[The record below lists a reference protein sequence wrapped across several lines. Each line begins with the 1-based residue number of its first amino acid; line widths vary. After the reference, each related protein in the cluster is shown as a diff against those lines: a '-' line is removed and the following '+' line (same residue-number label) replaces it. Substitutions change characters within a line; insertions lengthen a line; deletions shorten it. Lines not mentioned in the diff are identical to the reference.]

1 MTEKIYETSGLHEN
15 DSIDIDNLKNALDV
29 ITYKLRQTYVQ
40 RRRNLLN
47 PDPIEELT
55 NAIEELNSWE
65 HEWKAAAGI
74 ANILI
79 EQNKSLR
86 LRVRQAVEGEESARA
101 SVTDLEAKLK
111 LVQYECLQSEQ
122 RANKLEQQNHEWVE
136 REAKLREEHLFAVAL
151 LKKRT
156 DP

>member
-55 NAIEELNSWE
+55 NAIEELNS
-65 HEWKAAAGI
+65 
-74 ANILI
+74 
-79 EQNKSLR
+79 
-86 LRVRQAVEGEESARA
+86 
-101 SVTDLEAKLK
+101 
-111 LVQYECLQSEQ
+111 
-122 RANKLEQQNHEWVE
+122 
-136 REAKLREEHLFAVAL
+136 
-151 LKKRT
+151 
-156 DP
+156 